1 MIVAP
6 LGNQARKSFSCG
18 EPALDTW
25 FKKQA
30 GQDAKRGYASVF
42 VALSDNDPETIIG
55 FYSLSA
61 ASINLSALSQEYAKK
76 LPRYPEIPAIRLGR
90 FAVHKDFQRNNIGH
104 LLLLDSIKRSCAS
117 EIAWAFF
124 LVEAKNERARRFYEK
139 FYFESFLDN
148 NLIMW
153 LTRKKAERIVSLV
166 INDYPI

>member
-1 MIVAP
+1 MIIAP
-6 LGNQARKSFSCG
+6 LGNQDRKSFSCG
-18 EPALDTW
+18 EAALDTW

-42 VALSDNDPETIIG
+42 VATPYNEPEMIIG

-61 ASINLSALSQEYAKK
+61 ASINLSAFPPEYSRK

-90 FAVHKDFQRNNIGH
+90 LAVRKAFQGNNIGH
-104 LLLLDSIKRSCAS
+104 LLLLDSIKRSCVS

-124 LVEAKNERARRFYEK
+124 LVEAKDERARCFYEK

-153 LTRKKAERIVSLV
+153 LKRKQAERIVAV
-166 INDYPI
+166 